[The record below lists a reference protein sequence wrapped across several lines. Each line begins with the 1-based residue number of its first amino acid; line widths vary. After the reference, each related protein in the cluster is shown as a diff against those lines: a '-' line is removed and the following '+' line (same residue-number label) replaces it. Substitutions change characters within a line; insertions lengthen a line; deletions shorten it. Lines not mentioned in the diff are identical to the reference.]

1 MMTMNHPRELENKIQ
16 HDIMRVLG
24 GLPDVIV
31 YRNTVG
37 QAAVYNADT
46 GRRQH
51 ITFGLCPGSAD
62 LVCMLRVEHA
72 GRVFAQWVCLEIKRP
87 GEKPRPDQAKW
98 AHAVRQMGAFAT
110 YVTSTEEAL
119 AAVQRAREGKRE

>member
-1 MMTMNHPRELENKIQ
+1 MKNHTRELENKVQ
-16 HDIMRVLG
+16 HDIMRALG
-24 GLPDVIV
+24 CLPDIIV

-37 QAAVYNADT
+37 QTTMYNADT
-46 GRRQH
+46 GAHQH
-51 ITFGLCPGSAD
+51 VTFGLCPGSAD

-98 AHAVRQMGAFAT
+98 ANAVKQMGAFAT
-110 YVTSTEEAL
+110 YVTSVEEAL
-119 AAVQRAREGKRE
+119 AAVERAREGRYE

>member
-1 MMTMNHPRELENKIQ
+1 MKQNRELESKIQ
-16 HDIMRVLG
+16 HDILRVLG
-24 GLPDVIV
+24 CLPDLTV

-37 QAAVYNADT
+37 QATMFNADA
-46 GRRQH
+46 GKYQR
-51 ITFGLCPGSAD
+51 IAFGLCPGSAD

-98 AHAVRQMGAFAT
+98 AQAARQMGAFAT

-119 AAVQRAREGKRE
+119 AAVQRAREGRQE

>member
-1 MMTMNHPRELENKIQ
+1 MKQNRELENKIQ
-16 HDIMRVLG
+16 HDILRALG
-24 GLPDVIV
+24 CLPDLIV

-37 QAAVYNADT
+37 QAAMFNADT
-46 GRRQH
+46 GNHQRV
-51 ITFGLCPGSAD
+51 TFGLCPGSAD

-87 GEKPRPDQAKW
+87 GEKPRPDQVKW

-119 AAVQRAREGKRE
+119 AAIQRAREGRQE